1 MPINNSPIHIL
12 YNRGVWSPGQES
24 MFSEL
29 PMAMQEE
36 ICMDDIYPTL
46 IQVSDEIISTFI
58 QVNDRLL

>member
-1 MPINNSPIHIL
+1 
-12 YNRGVWSPGQES
+12 